1 MKNRFRRS
9 PYQTLAAT
17 LVMTVTMFLACAFF
31 VVAVGS
37 QVILK
42 YFESRPQLNIFF
54 KSDYIPTQ
62 SQIDLMQAKLLGT
75 GLVES
80 VKFISKEE
88 ALNIYKELNKR
99 DPLLLEAVTSG
110 MLPASIEVSTKN
122 PNDLKELSELVK
134 GETGIDEVRYEEDV
148 ITELTR
154 WTNSIRIVG
163 GTFVGIQILIAFIV
177 IFIIIG
183 IKVAGRKDEINVM
196 QLMGAKN
203 SYIASPFVW
212 EGFWYGVVGAVLA
225 WGLVYLII
233 LYSMGFLISFLGNI
247 PILPPPVLFM
257 FEVLGGTMA
266 LGGLIGG
273 ISGLSAV
280 SRFLKS

>member
-1 MKNRFRRS
+1 
-9 PYQTLAAT
+9 
-17 LVMTVTMFLACAFF
+17 MTVTMFLACAFF

-37 QVILK
+37 QAILK

-54 KSDYIPTQ
+54 KSDYVPTQ
-62 SQIDLMQAKLLGT
+62 SQIDLIQAKLLGT
-75 GLVES
+75 GFVEE
-80 VKFISKEE
+80 VKYVSKEE

-110 MLPASIEVSTKN
+110 MLPASIEVSAKDPKN
-122 PNDLKELSELVK
+122 LKELSELVK
-134 GETGIDEVRYEEDV
+134 EETGLDEVRYEEDV
-148 ITELTR
+148 VSELTR
-154 WTNSIRIVG
+154 WTNSVRIVG
-163 GTFVGIQILIAFIV
+163 GTFVVIQGLIAFTV

-183 IKVAGRKDEINVM
+183 IKVANRKEEINVL

-203 SYIASPFVW
+203 NYIASPFVW
-212 EGFWYGVVGAVLA
+212 EGLWYGVIGAILA
-225 WGLVYLII
+225 WGIVYLII

-257 FEVLGGTMA
+257 LEVLAGSVA

-273 ISGLSAV
+273 LSGLMAV